1 LGEGQ
6 RADPGDDGEF
16 EVKKQKRW
24 RMILEGGRGYMV
36 YRDQIK
42 KPRYKIGDK
51 LYGFLKVV
59 KIKRLK

>member
-1 LGEGQ
+1 
-6 RADPGDDGEF
+6 
-16 EVKKQKRW
+16 
-24 RMILEGGRGYMV
+24 MILEGDRGYMV